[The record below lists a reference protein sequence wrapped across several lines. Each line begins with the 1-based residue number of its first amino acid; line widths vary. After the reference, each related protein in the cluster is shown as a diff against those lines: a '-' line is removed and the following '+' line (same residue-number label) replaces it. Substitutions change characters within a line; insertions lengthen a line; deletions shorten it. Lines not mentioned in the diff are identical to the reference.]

1 VISCRIVKGLTSIY
15 IGKHY
20 EYMIQMSRITPVDV
34 SPLNYG
40 VACQDDATGSG
51 YLLYSAESVHTRFAA
66 NPPHADNADH
76 FICVKYM
83 GGQWMYDNNT
93 AYYAFTPEEGDILM
107 ASINFDTDVITS
119 LAGYNSTYG
128 GIAKGYA
135 SGNLVYTPDQF
146 GGGYN
151 DGEFTVSGTSFTP
164 NKLVIARKYYSA
176 EGSRVA
182 MRYTGQYQ
190 VASQVVITSN
200 LLTLWVLFYAL
211 LRLILPSS
219 ISPALYTCLN
229 TTFPSFISDAVSHT
243 PMIFLFPSN
252 HPTCTTRSTAW
263 AKISLAASMRTWASV
278 NMITDMR

>member
-1 VISCRIVKGLTSIY
+1 M
-15 IGKHY
+15 H
-20 EYMIQMSRITPVDV
+20 
-34 SPLNYG
+34 
-40 VACQDDATGSG
+40 
-51 YLLYSAESVHTRFAA
+51 SAESVHTRFAA
-66 NPPHADNADH
+66 NPPNANNADH
-76 FICVKYM
+76 FVCVKYVS
-83 GGQWMYDNNT
+83 GQWKYDSNID
-93 AYYAFTPEEGDILM
+93 YYAFTPEEGDILM
-107 ASINFDTDVITS
+107 ASINFDNDTITS
-119 LAGYNSTYG
+119 LQGQNSTYY

-176 EGSRVA
+176 EGSRVR

-229 TTFPSFISDAVSHT
+229 TTFPAFISEAVSHT
-243 PMIFLFPSN
+243 PRILRFPSSQ
-252 HPTCTTRSTAW
+252 PTCTTRSTAW